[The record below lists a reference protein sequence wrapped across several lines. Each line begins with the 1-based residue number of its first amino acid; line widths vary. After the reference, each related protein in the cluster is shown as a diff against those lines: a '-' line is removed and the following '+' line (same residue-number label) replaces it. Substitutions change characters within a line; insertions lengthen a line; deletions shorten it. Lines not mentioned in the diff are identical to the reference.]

1 MGEPER
7 TTSLLSYY
15 RWLWP
20 FLRRKVGVLGLTLFL
35 MLSVSVVQGISIGFL
50 SPVLRVLFGQEG
62 LPSLFQK
69 GVLAPLGA
77 WLQSWLFEVPRDV
90 ALRRIA
96 LLIMGVYFFRGVVTY
111 AYQILAF
118 SFEEGL
124 IRDLRNALFEKVI
137 NMPLHQIRRMNTG
150 ELISRFYH
158 DIAVLRDTFAMGV
171 LSALREALTGVAYLG
186 VALATSWKL
195 TLFSVIVLPVMGG
208 LINGVGRWIRRR
220 SEKLHRRMGEMGQH
234 VLESLEG
241 MKVVKGF
248 GYEDRETRTF
258 HHKNQRLFL
267 AGLKLVAVRELNS
280 PISEFAS
287 AVMAGVV
294 LLVGGHFLARG
305 ELTAD
310 EFLVFLAAILSTLA
324 PLKRVGQAYHRI
336 QNGLSAYERVR
347 EIFAL
352 PSERKPFTVQGKT
365 FPGLRREIRLED
377 VHYHYPDGT
386 HALRGVSLSIRK
398 GETVALVG
406 PSGAGK
412 TTLVDLLAYFDRPT
426 RGRILVDGVDLAT
439 YDPLSY
445 RQRIAI
451 VPQEV
456 YLFSGTLLENIL
468 YARPEASEEDV
479 RRALEAADV
488 MDIVKELPEGLHTRV
503 GQGGIRL
510 SGGQRQRIALARALL
525 RDPDL
530 LILDEPTASLDALS
544 EDRIQEALHRAF
556 RDRTVVIIA
565 HRLATVLQADRIVVM
580 ERGRVVAEGR
590 HEELLK
596 TSSLYRELYRLQ
608 FLKPLEVHHG
618 PDGGDPETAV

>member
-1 MGEPER
+1 MDRAQER
-7 TTSLLSYY
+7 TSLLNYY

-20 FLRRKVGVLGLTLFL
+20 FLRRRLGLLLVTLVL
-35 MLSVSVVQGISIGFL
+35 MLGVSLVQGVSIGLL

-62 LPSLFQK
+62 MPSLFQR
-69 GVLAPLGA
+69 GPLAAVGS
-77 WLQSWLFEVPRDV
+77 WLQVWLFDVPRDE

-96 LLIMGVYFFRGVVTY
+96 YLIVGVYLFRGVVIY

-124 IRDLRNALFEKVI
+124 IRDLRNALFAKVI

-150 ELISRFYH
+150 EIISRFYH
-158 DIAVLRDTFAMGV
+158 DIAVLRETFAMGV

-186 VALATSWKL
+186 VAVVTSWKL
-195 TLFSVIVLPVMGG
+195 TLFSLVVLPLMGS
-208 LINGVGRWIRRR
+208 LINGVGRWIRKR

-258 HHKNQRLFL
+258 RKKNHRLFL

-287 AVMAGVV
+287 ALMAGIV

-336 QNGLSAYERVR
+336 QNGLAAYERIR
-347 EIFAL
+347 EVFAF
-352 PSERKPFTVQGKT
+352 PDERKPFSVRGKT
-365 FPGLRREIRLED
+365 FPGLQREIRFHE
-377 VHYHYPDGT
+377 VHYRYPDGT
-386 HALRGVSLSIRK
+386 HALRGVNLVIRK

-426 RGRILVDGVDLAT
+426 EGTILVDGVDLAT

-456 YLFSGTLLENIL
+456 YLFSGSLRENLL
-468 YARPEASEEDV
+468 YARPDAREEDLWK
-479 RRALEAADV
+479 ALEAADALE
-488 MDIVKELPEGLHTRV
+488 IVKDLPQGLETRV

-544 EDRIQEALHRAF
+544 EDRIQETLREVF

-565 HRLATVLQADRIVVM
+565 HRLATVLQADHIVVM
-580 ERGRVVAEGR
+580 EGGRVVAEGT
-590 HEELLK
+590 HQELIK
-596 TSSLYRELYRLQ
+596 TSPLYQELYRLQ
-608 FLKPLEVHHG
+608 FQKPLEVG
-618 PDGGDPETAV
+618 DGALRRNPDPPF

>member
-1 MGEPER
+1 MARGQKE
-7 TTSLLSYY
+7 TSLLSYY

-20 FLRRKVGVLGLTLFL
+20 YLRRRFPLLLLTFVL
-35 MLSVSVVQGISIGFL
+35 MLSVSLVQGLSIGLL

-62 LPSLFQK
+62 MPSLFSR
-69 GVLAPLGA
+69 GMLRPVGEF
-77 WLQSWLFEVPRDV
+77 LQTWLFSVPRDE
-90 ALRRIA
+90 ALRRVA
-96 LLIMGVYFFRGVVTY
+96 YLIVGMYFFRGVVIY
-111 AYQILAF
+111 AYQILVF

-124 IRDLRNALFEKVI
+124 VRDLRNALFEKVI
-137 NMPLHQIRRMNTG
+137 NMPLTHIRRMNTG

-158 DIAVLRDTFAMGV
+158 DVSVLRETFAMGV
-171 LSALREALTGVAYLG
+171 LSALREALTGVAYLA
-186 VALATSWKL
+186 VAVATSWRL
-195 TLFSVIVLPVMGG
+195 TLFSLVVLPLMGG
-208 LINGVGRWIRRR
+208 LINGVGRWIRKR
-220 SEKLHRRMGEMGQH
+220 SQKLHRRMGEMGQH

-241 MKVVKGF
+241 MKIVKGF

-258 HHKNQRLFL
+258 KAKNQRLFL

-287 AVMAGVV
+287 ALMAGVV

-336 QNGLSAYERVR
+336 QNGLSAYDRIR

-352 PSERKPFTVQGKT
+352 PAERRPFTLQGRP
-365 FPGLRREIRLED
+365 FPGLSREIRVEG
-377 VHYHYPDGT
+377 VHYRYPDGT
-386 HALRGVSLSIRK
+386 WALRGVDLVIRK

-426 RGRILVDGVDLAT
+426 RGRIRVDGVDLAT

-445 RQRIAI
+445 RQRIAV

-456 YLFSGTLLENIL
+456 YLFSGTLLENLL
-468 YARPEASEEDV
+468 YARPDASEEEL
-479 RRALEAADV
+479 RHALEVADV
-488 MDIVKELPEGLHTRV
+488 LSVVQELPEGIHTRV

-556 RDRTVVIIA
+556 QDRTVVIIA

-580 ERGRVVAEGR
+580 DQGRVVAEGTHR
-590 HEELLK
+590 ELLER
-596 TSSLYRELYRLQ
+596 SPLYRELYRLQ
-608 FLKPLEVHHG
+608 FQKPLEVRHASE
-618 PDGGDPETAV
+618 PDPEAPL